1 MIVLMLC
8 NKYFKENSLIN
19 REEHERIAQTIER
32 NEKENN
38 YNNREAT
45 LIKIDFEV
53 IKTSGKSVQ
62 KKSDCWLY
70 HPENN
75 ASNGNIKCNLVSS

>member
-1 MIVLMLC
+1 MIVLMLS

-38 YNNREAT
+38 YNKREAT

-62 KKSDCWLY
+62 KNQIVGCITQKIMQAM
-70 HPENN
+70 ET
-75 ASNGNIKCNLVSS
+75 